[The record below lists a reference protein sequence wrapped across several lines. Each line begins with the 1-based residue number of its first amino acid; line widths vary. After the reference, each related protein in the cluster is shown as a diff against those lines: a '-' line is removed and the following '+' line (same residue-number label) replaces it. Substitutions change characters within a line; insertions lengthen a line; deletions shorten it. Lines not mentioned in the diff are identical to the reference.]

1 MELDLGVFVIYVGII
16 IMFFVFGKLFYWPIK
31 VAIRLSINSLI
42 GGALLVIINTIGTG
56 FGVFIPLNVLNAF
69 LLRWFTQSD
78 INVALDFRTLLA
90 DTAFVVNILD
100 YDAQTVRSIHYGA
113 GPSSD
118 RILSWAGV
126 PYYSVTTTEKSV

>member
-56 FGVFIPLNVLNAF
+56 FAVFIPLNVLNACIVGILGLPGIIM
-69 LLRWFTQSD
+69 LL
-78 INVALDFRTLLA
+78 
-90 DTAFVVNILD
+90 IL
-100 YDAQTVRSIHYGA
+100 T
-113 GPSSD
+113 
-118 RILSWAGV
+118 
-126 PYYSVTTTEKSV
+126 